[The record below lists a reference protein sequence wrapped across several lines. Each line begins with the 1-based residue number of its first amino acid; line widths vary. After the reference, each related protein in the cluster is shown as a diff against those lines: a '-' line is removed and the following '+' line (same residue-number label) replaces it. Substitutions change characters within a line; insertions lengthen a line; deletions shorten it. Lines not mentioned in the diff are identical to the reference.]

1 MLFGG
6 CNCIPDPSALGS
18 LCAGGAGFVSAMMA
32 AMVAGARTS
41 EARPLGLKV
50 PEVDRLA
57 VRIVTDNIV
66 IQFVPNEK
74 RGGLTI
80 ERRGGNTRARV
91 VALVEE
97 PPADLHDRHQHQRQ
111 RRQLKDPAR
120 LHASAARVSASA
132 TANCCRSA
140 LVWASDRKQ
149 AS

>member
-1 MLFGG
+1 MATMLFGG
-6 CNCIPDPSALGS
+6 CNCIPDPAALGS

-80 ERRGGNTRARV
+80 ERRGGNTTPDAPPRT
-91 VALVEE
+91 ALNGE
-97 PPADLHDRHQHQRQ
+97 
-111 RRQLKDPAR
+111 
-120 LHASAARVSASA
+120 
-132 TANCCRSA
+132 
-140 LVWASDRKQ
+140 W
-149 AS
+149 